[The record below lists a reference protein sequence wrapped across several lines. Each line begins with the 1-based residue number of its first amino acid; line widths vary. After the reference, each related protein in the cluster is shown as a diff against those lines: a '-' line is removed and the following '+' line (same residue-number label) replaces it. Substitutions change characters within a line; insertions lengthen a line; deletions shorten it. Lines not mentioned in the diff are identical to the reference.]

1 MKKNPYYFPDND
13 SDNCPL
19 FQFQYID
26 IDKNTLEIY
35 EGNENR
41 RQLTASNG
49 TFRLHCSFDLFS
61 SDYTDHTYTGT
72 YTVERINEDGYPVL
86 LFQSDSRDFEM
97 VYTGTVLDH
106 ENFFL
111 WTD

>member
-1 MKKNPYYFPDND
+1 MERY
-13 SDNCPL
+13 C
-19 FQFQYID
+19 
-26 IDKNTLEIY
+26 
-35 EGNENR
+35 G
-41 RQLTASNG
+41 
-49 TFRLHCSFDLFS
+49 RLHCSFDLFS